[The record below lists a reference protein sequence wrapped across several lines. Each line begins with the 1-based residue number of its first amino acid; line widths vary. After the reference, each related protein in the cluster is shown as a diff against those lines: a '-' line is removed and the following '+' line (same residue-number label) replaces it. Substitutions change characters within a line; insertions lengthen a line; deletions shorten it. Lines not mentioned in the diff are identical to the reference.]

1 MMSESP
7 VSGGSRVTPART
19 LALVGIVLGI
29 SCSLKPQAS
38 EPTTLKTASTPT
50 VAVRAKAS
58 PLKVE
63 VPKESHSVEDPVLAW
78 YDYNVYPADNAIILQ
93 GAAKGPI
100 GDHTHA
106 TVWLTG
112 VHSYEHDNGPSHL
125 EAVIVYEVDC
135 DDCPGDETTT
145 AIISSAKATA
155 TKPASLLSVSSMTI
169 ADVDKDGQFEVVAE
183 AEFLPCCV
191 GDAQRKPYGE
201 RIVLDVQGPRIT
213 RSRK

>member
-1 MMSESP
+1 M
-7 VSGGSRVTPART
+7 
-19 LALVGIVLGI
+19 LVLGCTGP
-29 SCSLKPQAS
+29 SQVSKDTKTDPKPR
-38 EPTTLKTASTPT
+38 PTA
-50 VAVRAKAS
+50 AVRAQAT
-58 PLKVE
+58 PLKVV
-63 VPKESHSVEDPVLAW
+63 VPKKTHSVEDPNLAW

-93 GAAKGPI
+93 GAAMGPI

-155 TKPASLLSVSSMTI
+155 TKPASLLSARSMTI

-183 AEFLPCCV
+183 AEFLPCCA
-191 GDAQRKPYGE
+191 GDAQRTPYSE
-201 RIVLDVQGPRIT
+201 RIVLEVQGPRIT
-213 RSRK
+213 RSRE

>member
-1 MMSESP
+1 MPMLTVISACDITGDQEEGSTDGATN
-7 VSGGSRVTPART
+7 GGSPTEPTESSV
-19 LALVGIVLGI
+19 
-29 SCSLKPQAS
+29 S
-38 EPTTLKTASTPT
+38 EPKPRLTPDT
-50 VAVRAKAS
+50 RAKAS
-58 PLKVE
+58 PLKVT
-63 VPKESHSVEDPVLAW
+63 VPKGTHSVEDPILAW
-78 YDYNVYPADNAIILQ
+78 HDYNVYPADNAIVLQ

-183 AEFLPCCV
+183 AEFLPCCA

-201 RIVLDVQGPRIT
+201 RIVLEVQGPRIT
-213 RSRK
+213 RSRE

>member
-1 MMSESP
+1 MMSDSP
-7 VSGGSRVTPART
+7 ASRGLWAIPART
-19 LALVGIVLGI
+19 LALAGIVLGI
-29 SCSLKPQAS
+29 SCSLKPKAS
-38 EPTTLKTASTPT
+38 DPTTLKTASTPAI
-50 VAVRAKAS
+50 AVRAKAS

-63 VPKESHSVEDPVLAW
+63 VPKETHSVEDPNLAW

-93 GAAKGPI
+93 GAAMGPI

-125 EAVIVYEVDC
+125 EAVIVYEVAC

-155 TKPASLLSVSSMTI
+155 TKPASLLSARSMTI

-183 AEFLPCCV
+183 AEFLPCCA
-191 GDAQRKPYGE
+191 GDAKRPPYIE
-201 RIVLDVQGPRIT
+201 RIVLEVQGPRIT
-213 RSRK
+213 RSRE

>member
-7 VSGGSRVTPART
+7 VSRGLWATPVRM
-19 LALVGIVLGI
+19 LAVVGMVLGV

-38 EPTTLKTASTPT
+38 ESTTLKTAPT
-50 VAVRAKAS
+50 SAIAVRAKAS

-63 VPKESHSVEDPVLAW
+63 VPKKTHSVEDPVLAW
-78 YDYNVYPADNAIILQ
+78 YDYNVYPANNAIILQ

-135 DDCPGDETTT
+135 DDCPGDETAT
-145 AIISSAKATA
+145 AEIASAKATKD
-155 TKPASLLSVSSMTI
+155 KPASLLSVTRMTV
-169 ADVDKDGQFEVVAE
+169 ADVDSDGQFEVVAD
-183 AEFLPCCV
+183 AEFLPCCA
-191 GDAQRKPYGE
+191 GESDRKAYTE
-201 RIVLDVQGPRIT
+201 RMVLEVQGSSIT
-213 RSRK
+213 RRAP

>member
-1 MMSESP
+1 MMSDSP
-7 VSGGSRVTPART
+7 VSGGVEGDPGPNASLGGYRARSQ
-19 LALVGIVLGI
+19 LFAEAPGL
-29 SCSLKPQAS
+29 

-183 AEFLPCCV
+183 AEFLPCCA

-201 RIVLDVQGPRIT
+201 RIVLEVQGSRIT